1 MKTLFVNW
9 FDHPNPARAAE
20 FDKCLKRNF
29 QVFERV
35 VVLKGRPT
43 FQDFFREFAPGINII
58 ANLDIYFDETIELA
72 NPDSLEVYALT
83 RHEELPDGRIVTFAD
98 RHYGHPGEYSQD
110 AWIFGEKP
118 DIFADFCIGQRGC
131 DNHLAYLLHEAG
143 YRVTNP
149 SMDIRAIHLHNIE
162 PDASHDR
169 GDRVGN
175 GKYLPVKPSKL

>member
-9 FDHPNPARAAE
+9 FDHPNLARAAE
-20 FDKCLKRNF
+20 FDFCLKRNF
-29 QVFERV
+29 QVFDKV
-35 VVLKGRPT
+35 VVLRGRPT
-43 FQDFFREFAPGINII
+43 FQDFFHQFVPGINII

-72 NPDSLEVYALT
+72 KPSSLDVYALT
-83 RHEELPDGRIVTFAD
+83 RHEDLGDRIVTFAD

-110 AWIFGEKP
+110 AWIFGDYP
-118 DIFADFCIGQRGC
+118 DIIAPFCIGQRGC

-169 GDRVGN
+169 GERVGD